1 MGVGPRY
8 RSGVYG
14 FNSTYNSAC
23 RGSAPLGFPSCRR
36 PFYPG
41 PVATRQTDPQ
51 DVGDLED
58 GVYGDVDAGRVRA
71 PHWSA

>member
-51 DVGDLED
+51 DVGDLAGGLD
-58 GVYGDVDAGRVRA
+58 GDFDLAAFEQY
-71 PHWSA
+71 HWFA